1 MNYKLRTRRAFT
13 LIELVVAIAI
23 LVMVISFAGVIF
35 KVSINA
41 YRTATASTEIMQKL
55 RAITDQLNRDFKG
68 FRKDG
73 YLILHSE
80 LLNRQE
86 YGNSPA
92 PADFRA
98 DRVCYF
104 STGDFQSWFGPNVR
118 SNITKVYFG
127 HDSRS
132 LSDTAFPV
140 SKWSLARDV
149 KLITYGIP
157 WIDDSSDISY
167 AAFKADVLLPL
178 KTELQN
184 FQSLL
189 KFGIPIDIQTNPDD
203 VRGLMCRSVGEII
216 VEWTDGAK
224 APNDDMIIWYGLTWP
239 RRYPDVEEL
248 GLPGPPYRAT
258 WTPITPKQ
266 YWPKA
271 LKFTFTLYD
280 SMGILKQGRPFT
292 HVVYFGE

>member
-41 YRTATASTEIMQKL
+41 YRIATASTEVMQKL

-73 YLILHSE
+73 YLILHSDV
-80 LLNRQE
+80 LSRKE

-104 STGDFQSWFGPNVR
+104 STGDFQSWFGQNVR

-132 LSDTAFPV
+132 LYDTAFPV

-149 KLITYGIP
+149 KLITPGSSG
-157 WIDDSSDISY
+157 IDDSNNISY
-167 AAFKADVLLPL
+167 AEFKADVLLPL
-178 KTELQN
+178 KIELQN
-184 FQSLL
+184 FQNLL
-189 KFGIPIDIQTNPDD
+189 ISGIPIDIQTNSDD
-203 VRGLMCRSVGEII
+203 VRALMCRSVGEIRI
-216 VEWTDGAK
+216 EWTNGAK
-224 APNDDMIIWYGLTWP
+224 APNDMIIWYGLTLP
-239 RRYPDVEEL
+239 GGYPVEEL
-248 GLPGPPYRAT
+248 GPPGPPYRAT
-258 WTPITPKQ
+258 WTPLTPKQ
-266 YWPKA
+266 YWPRA

-280 SMGILKQGRPFT
+280 SMGILKRGRPFT
-292 HVVYFGE
+292 HIVYFGN